1 MGIRTEMNTIQT
13 RTIEEKDKD
22 WIIATIQKEWGANF
36 VVAHGNRLFPIE
48 YPGFIAIEGDTR
60 IGLITYQIKRLSWS
74 ATRKPWKKPWK
85 KQCEIITINSI
96 KENKGAGKALINS
109 VLSKAKAS
117 NCSRI
122 WLITTN
128 DNIRALHFFQK
139 NHFIREE
146 KLESSFRFV
155 ALYRNA
161 LKRSRK
167 LKPSIPMENKLN
179 NIPIRDEIELEI
191 ELK

>member
-1 MGIRTEMNTIQT
+1 MGLSTDMHTIPT

-22 WIIATIQKEWGANF
+22 WIMTTIQKEWGAKF

-48 YPGFIAIEGDTR
+48 YPGFIAIAGDNR
-60 IGLITYQIKRLSWS
+60 IGLITYKIKRWSWS
-74 ATRKPWKKPWK
+74 PVRKPWKKPWK
-85 KQCEIITINSI
+85 KQCEIITINSLE
-96 KENKGAGKALINS
+96 ENKGVGKALINR
-109 VLSKAKAS
+109 VLAKAQAS

-128 DNIRALHFFQK
+128 DNIRALDFFQRSHFFQESG
-139 NHFIREE
+139 RA
-146 KLESSFRFV
+146 SSFRFV

-161 LKRSRK
+161 LKKSRK
-167 LKPSIPMENKLN
+167 LKPSIPMENELN

-191 ELK
+191 ELE